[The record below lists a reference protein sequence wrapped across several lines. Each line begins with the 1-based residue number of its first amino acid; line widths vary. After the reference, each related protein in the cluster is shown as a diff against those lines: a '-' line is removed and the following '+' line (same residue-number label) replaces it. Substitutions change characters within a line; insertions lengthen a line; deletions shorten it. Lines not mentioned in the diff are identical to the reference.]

1 MRRQTLH
8 VLADAAYAAGA
19 GFDSS
24 VAQTVMA
31 LTEPVT
37 HHNASAL
44 MIWDPNTGRHREAT
58 AFGYSSATLT
68 GLGDRYAATPEY
80 RRLRTVKMP
89 LRIDDLPY
97 DYRST
102 EIFHDVLEPSGF
114 ADGMT
119 VCLFEDNLTYRGMLH
134 LSAQSRNTFDDD
146 AADLIGAL
154 APVIARLCGGVLSP
168 LPRRESPVGLRAAV
182 IDLLGVVHSEDQHAP
197 PRSLDQPS
205 FLDLIRRFRGLP
217 FSTARGLWPSPDGW
231 VAIELQK
238 ISVPLSNSPQTVRV
252 EERAAPALFGLS
264 PREIDI
270 LQGIALG
277 NSNQQIAQARSI
289 SVRTVSTHVERILQ
303 KMDQRSRAGA
313 ISVAAHN
320 GLLFLDL

>member
-1 MRRQTLH
+1 MRRQTLRA
-8 VLADAAYAAGA
+8 LADAAYAAGS
-19 GFDSS
+19 GVDSS
-24 VAQTVMA
+24 VAQTVLA

-37 HHNASAL
+37 HHDASAL
-44 MIWDPNTGRHREAT
+44 MIWDPTTGTHRDAS
-58 AFGYSSATLT
+58 AVGYSSATLT

-80 RRLRTVKMP
+80 RRLRTIKMP

-102 EIFHDVLEPSGF
+102 EIFHEVIEPGGF
-114 ADGMT
+114 RDGMT
-119 VCLFEDNLTYRGMLH
+119 VCLFEDNVTYRGMLH
-134 LSAQSRNTFDDD
+134 LSAESSGTFDDD

-154 APVIARLCGGVLSP
+154 APVIARLCAGVLSP
-168 LPRRESPVGLRAAV
+168 PARIEPPVGLRVAV
-182 IDLLGVVHSEDQHAP
+182 IDILGVVHSDDQHDR
-197 PRSLDQPS
+197 PRSFDQPA
-205 FLDLIRRFRGLP
+205 FLDFIRRFRGLP

-231 VAIELQK
+231 VSIELQK
-238 ISVPLSNSPQTVRV
+238 VFLAFSSLPEDVRV

-270 LQGIALG
+270 LHGIALG
-277 NSNQQIAQARSI
+277 YSNQQIAQARSI

-303 KMDQRSRAGA
+303 KMDQPSRAGA
-313 ISVAAHN
+313 ISVAARN